1 VSQLRISRQVAEL
14 LNRSVLAMLS
24 TTRARGLE
32 KVLSSSNSVSIPS
45 FLLPAFQTTSHRSFS
60 SSSPTQSQIGKAPL
74 SIPPEVNFAVILP
87 QTPKNGRHSPASA
100 RPTVSI
106 EGPRG
111 KFQVDI
117 SIIAILT
124 LPSAGKLT
132 MTIPPFVHLEHDQAA
147 RKAVVSVENREERKQ
162 REMWGMYPRRSYM

>member
-1 VSQLRISRQVAEL
+1 
-14 LNRSVLAMLS
+14 
-24 TTRARGLE
+24 
-32 KVLSSSNSVSIPS
+32 
-45 FLLPAFQTTSHRSFS
+45 
-60 SSSPTQSQIGKAPL
+60 
-74 SIPPEVNFAVILP
+74 
-87 QTPKNGRHSPASA
+87 
-100 RPTVSI
+100 
-106 EGPRG
+106 
-111 KFQVDI
+111 VDI